1 MHGLA
6 GNSGKQISR
15 WWRHCFPDE
24 MTKELS
30 EAENTDNQIE
40 AEGNSALRGHL
51 RGNSDV
57 IKGNILPLLPSKPCI
72 VCFEDTIASVLT
84 G

>member
-1 MHGLA
+1 
-6 GNSGKQISR
+6 
-15 WWRHCFPDE
+15 

-57 IKGNILPLLPSKPCI
+57 IKGNILPLLPSKPCT
-72 VCFEDTIASVLT
+72 VCLEDTIA
-84 G
+84 